1 MNISNEDE
9 LLHTNNY
16 NIKGELMSNNLIIK
30 NKIIKNVDNNKLSEV
45 IKGNLI
51 LKDFLK
57 ESINNEKIN
66 DEKKIN
72 EAINLLKS
80 VSPENLK
87 SKNIKLIFNEKDNTK
102 KDNTKKDNTKKD
114 NCEKDN
120 KKKDNICKKRVIGYN
135 QYDVPV
141 FGFKNG
147 WKGPQYWS
155 FANGLP
161 YNNKNSF

>member
-16 NIKGELMSNNLIIK
+16 NIKGELISNNLIIK
-30 NKIIKNVDNNKLSEV
+30 DKIIKNVNNNKLSEV

-87 SKNIKLIFNEKDNTK
+87 SKNIKLNFNV
-102 KDNTKKDNTKKD
+102 KDNTKKD

-120 KKKDNICKKRVIGYN
+120 KKKDNIRKKRVIGYN